1 MQTFLCFL
9 ICLISNQ
16 EPIMVYLCIS
26 VIRNNKEQEQQSY
39 EYTVIID
46 LKKIIFFPPLVVK
59 YHDDYLENAVA

>member
-1 MQTFLCFL
+1 
-9 ICLISNQ
+9 
-16 EPIMVYLCIS
+16 MVYLCIS